1 MKAHIRNCAI
11 SGVAALAMVAAGSLT
26 APVEANAHDHVAG
39 ALLGG
44 LVAGAIIG
52 SAVRPVYAAPVYAA
66 PVYRPRV
73 YYAQPVYRVAP
84 RCTYQP
90 RRVWDPY
97 YGGYVVDQVRVC
109 Y

>member
-1 MKAHIRNCAI
+1 MKAHFANSAI
-11 SGVAALAMVAAGSLT
+11 AGAAALAMVAVGSLS
-26 APVEANAHDHVAG
+26 APVEAKANDRVAG
-39 ALLGG
+39 ALVGG

-52 SAVRPVYAAPVYAA
+52 SAVRPVYGAPVYAA

-84 RCTYQP
+84 RCAYEP

-97 YGGYVVDQVRVC
+97 YGGYVVDHVRVC

>member
-1 MKAHIRNCAI
+1 MKAHIRNWAI
-11 SGVAALAMVAAGSLT
+11 TGVAALAMVAGSLA
-26 APVEANAHDHVAG
+26 APVEAKANDKVAG
-39 ALLGG
+39 ALFGG

-52 SAVRPVYAAPVYAA
+52 SVARPVYAAPVYAA

-73 YYAQPVYRVAP
+73 YYAQPVYRAAP
-84 RCTYQP
+84 RCTYEP